1 MGTIKAFFEIIL
13 AAGYLG
19 PARSTSSMQTESDDP
34 FGNRFYSE
42 IDVIEQK

>member
-19 PARSTSSMQTESDDP
+19 PQVIGSMQTESDDP